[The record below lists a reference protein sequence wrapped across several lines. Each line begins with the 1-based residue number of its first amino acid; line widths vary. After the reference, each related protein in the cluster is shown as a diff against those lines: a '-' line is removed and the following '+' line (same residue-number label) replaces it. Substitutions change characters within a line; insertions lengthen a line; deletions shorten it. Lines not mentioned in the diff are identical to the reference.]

1 MSRGSKP
8 RSRERSNRPSREL
21 SVGYVFLVWGVFF
34 LLWLLVGFIVAVIV
48 FAVMIAAGVGAFR
61 LR

>member
-1 MSRGSKP
+1 MARGSK
-8 RSRERSNRPSREL
+8 RAGRREL

-34 LLWLLVGFIVAVIV
+34 LLWAVAGFIIAAIV